1 MASFERVVCTC
12 LTDCAEV
19 DKVMLVLK
27 ETHLLIQRSPLF
39 LCDLCVC
46 LPVLCL
52 GQRRHQCVC
61 VCECA
66 DVCAS
71 APPPPPPPPCVK
83 VPAMFACSVF
93 DLVLLEMQTCR
104 LQL

>member
-12 LTDCAEV
+12 MTDCAEV

-61 VCECA
+61 VRA
-66 DVCAS
+66 L
-71 APPPPPPPPCVK
+71 
-83 VPAMFACSVF
+83 AC
-93 DLVLLEMQTCR
+93 MCM
-104 LQL
+104 